1 LHIPAAA
8 TTKEASM
15 FAKINHMAMVSPIY
29 PMLANFYEAFFGLK
43 RSGKTSRPLNAV
55 TVGDGYVGL
64 NINPQRDGYIGGLDH
79 FGMVVDDIDQVLE
92 RMQAKFSQANIV
104 KRPSTRPFANYSGH
118 DPDGNIFDLAQKDE
132 GDKLVGVYAEQAA
145 AGWSQDRYL
154 NKFAIRTM
162 NAERCADFYQYV
174 FELTPVNKKTNAPGY
189 HLSDGRVTLS
199 IMPWSIP
206 IFENMSIK
214 RPGPDHIG
222 FKVEDIEAFK
232 KHVEVTS
239 GMNPY
244 VAPMRLGGSKE
255 SDARKAF
262 LAATAGGK
270 FQMADPNG
278 TWIDV
283 TDE

>member
-1 LHIPAAA
+1 
-8 TTKEASM
+8 M

-29 PMLANFYEAFFGLK
+29 PMLANFYEAYFGLK

-64 NINPQRDGYIGGLDH
+64 NINPLRDGYVGGLDH
-79 FGMVVDDIDQVLE
+79 FGLVVDDIDTVIE
-92 RMQAKFSQANIV
+92 RARVKFPSAAIV

-118 DPDGNIFDLAQKDE
+118 DPDGNVFDLAQKDE

-154 NKFAIRTM
+154 NKFAIRTLH
-162 NAERCADFYQYV
+162 AEKVAEFYTEV
-174 FELTPVNKKTNAPGY
+174 FELKPLNTRTPPGSY
-189 HLSDGRVTLS
+189 HMTDGRVTLS
-199 IMPWSIP
+199 ILPWSIP
-206 IFENMSIK
+206 IFADMSIK

-222 FKVEDIEAFK
+222 FKVESVEAFK
-232 KHVEVTS
+232 QHVESIS

-244 VAPMRLGGSKE
+244 VAPMRLGGSRE
-255 SDARKAF
+255 ADARKAF
-262 LAATAGGK
+262 LAAQAGGK
-270 FQMADPNG
+270 LQMADPG
-278 TWIDV
+278 GVWIDV

>member
-1 LHIPAAA
+1 
-8 TTKEASM
+8 M

-64 NINPQRDGYIGGLDH
+64 NINPLRDGYVGGLDH
-79 FGMVVDDIDQVLE
+79 FGLVVDDIDTVLE
-92 RMQAKFSQANIV
+92 RARKKFPQANIV
-104 KRPSTRPFANYSGH
+104 KRPSTRPFANYSAH
-118 DPDGNIFDLAQKDE
+118 DPDGNVFDLAQKDE
-132 GDKLVGVYAEQAA
+132 SDKLVGVYAEQAA

-154 NKFAIRTM
+154 NKFALRTM
-162 NAERCADFYQYV
+162 NPDRCAEFYADV
-174 FELTPVNKKTNAPGY
+174 FELKLGNNRNSGGH
-189 HLSDGRVTLS
+189 HLTDGRVTLS
-199 IMPWSIP
+199 ILPWSID
-206 IFENMSIK
+206 IFADMGIK

-222 FKVEDIEAFK
+222 FKVENIDTFRA
-232 KHVEVTS
+232 HVEVTS

-255 SDARKAF
+255 ADARKAF
-262 LAATAGGK
+262 LAREAGGK
-270 FQMADPNG
+270 MQMADPG
-278 TWIDV
+278 GVWIDV

>member
-1 LHIPAAA
+1 
-8 TTKEASM
+8 M
-15 FAKINHMAMVSPIY
+15 FAKINHMAMISPIY
-29 PMLANFYEAFFGLK
+29 PMLANFYEAYFGLK

-64 NINPQRDGYIGGLDH
+64 NINPLRDGYVGGLDH
-79 FGMVVDDIDQVLE
+79 FGVVVDDIDTVIE
-92 RMQAKFSQANIV
+92 RARVKFPQANIV

-145 AGWSQDRYL
+145 QGSSQDRYL
-154 NKFAIRTM
+154 NKFAIRTV
-162 NAERCADFYQYV
+162 NAERCAEFYQFV
-174 FELTPVNKKTNAPGY
+174 FELKPSNKNVNPAAGGY
-189 HLSDGRVTLS
+189 HLTDGRVTLS
-199 IMPWSIP
+199 ILPWSIP

-222 FKVEDIEAFK
+222 FKVESIEAFK
-232 KHVEVTS
+232 QHVETTS

-255 SDARKAF
+255 ADARKAF
-262 LAATAGGK
+262 LATQAGGK
-270 FQMADPNG
+270 FQMADPG
-278 TWIDV
+278 GVWIDV